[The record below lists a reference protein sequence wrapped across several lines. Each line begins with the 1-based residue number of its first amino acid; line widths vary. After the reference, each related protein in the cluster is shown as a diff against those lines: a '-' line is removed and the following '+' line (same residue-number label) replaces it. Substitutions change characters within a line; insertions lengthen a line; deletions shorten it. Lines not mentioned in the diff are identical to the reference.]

1 MKNEKIYHIVF
12 PNLNLSFELSP
23 DIISIGNIS
32 IKWYGVILAAPFLC
46 AFIYIF
52 YKSNDFGIKTENIY
66 DLTFASA
73 IPAILG
79 ARLYYVIFNFSYYS
93 HNLLEIFA
101 IWNGGLAIH
110 GGIIAGV
117 LTVIF
122 FAKKY
127 HLNFLKLL
135 DMAAPSLILAQ
146 AIGRWG
152 NFFNGEAHG
161 IATSYSQL
169 KDLWIPE
176 FIIDG
181 MNIGGIYYLP
191 TFYFESLW
199 CLLGFV
205 VLILIKKYKYI
216 KIGATTCIYLMWYSL
231 GRFFIEAWRTDSL
244 MIGGF
249 KVAQIIS
256 IALFVAGLIYLIY
269 LSRKGKYEN
278 LYNDINEK
286 RVVKKGAK
294 KNV

>member
-1 MKNEKIYHIVF
+1 MDPIMF
-12 PNLNLSFELSP
+12 
-23 DIISIGNIS
+23 SI
-32 IKWYGVILAAPFLC
+32 
-46 AFIYIF
+46 
-52 YKSNDFGIKTENIY
+52 FGIDIYWYSVFILIGIIIGIILLEKEAKKFKYPPDLIFNIC
-66 DLTFASA
+66 FWA
-73 IPAILG
+73 IIIGIIG
-79 ARLYYVIFNFSYYS
+79 ARLYYCLFNFSYYKN
-93 HNLLEIFA
+93 NLLEIFA

-110 GGIIAGV
+110 GGLIAGL

-122 FAKKY
+122 LAKKH

-135 DMAAPSLILAQ
+135 DMAIPSLILAQ

-152 NFFNGEAHG
+152 NFFNSEAHG
-161 IATSYSQL
+161 IATTYTQL
-169 KDLWIPE
+169 KDLLIPE
-176 FIIDG
+176 FIIEG
-181 MNIGGIYYLP
+181 MELGGIYYLP

-199 CLLGFV
+199 CLLGFIIL
-205 VLILIKKYKYI
+205 LIIRKLKYI

-244 MIGGF
+244 MLGGF

-256 IALFVAGLIYLIY
+256 IIMFITGLTYLII

-286 RVVKKGAK
+286 RVVKRGGK